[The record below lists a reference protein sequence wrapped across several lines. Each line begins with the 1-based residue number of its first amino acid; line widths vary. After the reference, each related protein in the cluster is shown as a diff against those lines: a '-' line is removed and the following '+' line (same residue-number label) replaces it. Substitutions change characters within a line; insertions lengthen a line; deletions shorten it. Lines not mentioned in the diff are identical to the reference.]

1 MHWSQLQPVALWQA
15 LPSGSTQLSGEQQS
29 APVVHAWYWLPQ
41 LAGTAQ
47 EPSMHA
53 SVGALQQSASAT
65 QLPPDGAQVLV
76 DLQVPLVA
84 PAGMSHARPAQQS
97 LS

>member
-1 MHWSQLQPVALWQA
+1 MHWSQLQPVALTQA
-15 LPSGSTQLSGEQQS
+15 RPSGSTQLSGEQQS
-29 APVVHAWYWLPQ
+29 APVVHDWYWDPQ

-65 QLPPDGAQVLV
+65 QLPPVGAQVLA
-76 DLQVPLVA
+76 DSQVPLVA
-84 PAGMSHARPAQQS
+84 PGGILQPRPAQQS